1 MRASRTWCSEG
12 CPMTEPRT
20 RAPPD
25 PSAARPTGSRWPLPA
40 TRWSWSSARWVWAA
54 RAGLVHEPRRRR
66 HRATVSLSRP
76 HRAAPG
82 AGTSGQ
88 PGGSDGSAAAAL
100 RLAPARSAQPA
111 QRNLGSRVALSVHG
125 ALLLEPTAQ
134 PPHRGSVATE
144 QRRAGAGARRRSRRR
159 GAGRA
164 AQGTFA
170 AAGRCGGGYRLPS
183 LGRHDA
189 RGGGRAPGLLAA
201 EGGLPVGARPAFAG
215 APGAERMT
223 TSLANR
229 AWDACSSA
237 LQFDQ
242 YLAGELDPPD
252 AERFR
257 AHVDDCARC
266 TSALNELR
274 SGAKERLPPLRVVPF
289 PPRSRFPIRA
299 LAAAA
304 GIAAAA
310 SLLLVVRSP
319 GTRSKG
325 TGFTLGMYVEHQGEV
340 RRAGPGETVAPGDAV
355 RFAVSAQVERFA
367 VVVGNDQGQ
376 PPDLPLKYAETDA
389 ARVASMLQEVGGVR
403 PENLVLLRGQDAGTV
418 RSTLIAV
425 NDRVRAAGDQG
436 MLIVYY
442 SGHGDAGALHPGSS
456 SLELRE
462 LEQLVRGS
470 AASFRLL
477 VLDACRSGA
486 LTRVK
491 GGSPIP
497 PFDIQL
503 GERVAGEGAV
513 FFTSSSASEDS
524 QESDEIKGS
533 FFTHALVSGLLGA
546 ADANGDGR
554 VTLDEAY
561 RYAYETTLRTSSRS
575 VAGIQHPTFEYE
587 VRGMGDFVLA
597 TLDAN
602 APTRAWVELPAG
614 RTWLLFQGSQEGSV
628 VGEIG
633 ARDRSRRLSLR
644 AGRYFARGRAPDVLL
659 EGSFDAPAGGA
670 LAIDE
675 SRLERTEYAR
685 LVRKG
690 GGGLSAVA
698 SLEAEGR
705 LRSSLMDG
713 SGVCPGAA
721 VGMAVALR
729 SVTFKPR
736 VGWCRGG
743 FSNPGLQATV
753 DQYDLEL
760 SAVHVRDLHVISV
773 ELGLTVGGSLLVQR
787 FQTQGVAP
795 RRTTAALQLSPTV
808 GITRELGARSYLF
821 LIGAASTYLLK
832 SESSATSG
840 SSFGPSFAVRVS
852 IGAGYRL

>member
-12 CPMTEPRT
+12 CPTTEPRT
-20 RAPPD
+20 RARPA
-25 PSAARPTGSRWPLPA
+25 PSAARPTGSRWRLPA
-40 TRWSWSSARWVWAA
+40 TCWSWSSARLAWAA

-82 AGTSGQ
+82 AGPSRQ
-88 PGGSDGSAAAAL
+88 RGGCAGSAAGGL
-100 RLAPARSAQPA
+100 RLTPARSAQPA
-111 QRNLGSRVALSVHG
+111 QRNLGGRMAL
-125 ALLLEPTAQ
+125 AARDAFLLDPPAQ

-144 QRRAGAGARRRSRRR
+144 QRRAGAGAGARRRSRRR

-170 AAGRCGGGYRLPS
+170 AAGRCGGGHRLPS
-183 LGRHDA
+183 PGRHDA

-223 TSLANR
+223 TSLANQ

-340 RRAGPGETVAPGDAV
+340 RRAGPGETVAPGDA
-355 RFAVSAQVERFA
+355 ERFA

-442 SGHGDAGALHPGSS
+442 SGHGDAGALHLGSS

-491 GGSPIP
+491 GGSPIQ
-497 PFDIQL
+497 PFIIQL
-503 GERVAGEGAV
+503 GQAVPGERPVI
-513 FFTSSSASEDS
+513 FNSSSASEDS

-533 FFTHALVSGLLGA
+533 FFTHAVVAGLLGA

-554 VTLDEAY
+554 VTLEETY
-561 RYAYETTLRTSSRS
+561 RYAYEATLRASSRT
-575 VAGIQHPTFEYE
+575 VAGLQHPTFEYE
-587 VRGMGDFVLA
+587 VRGMGDVVLA
-597 TLDAN
+597 TLPAS
-602 APTRAWVELPAG
+602 AATRTWVQLPAG
-614 RTWLLFQGSQEGSV
+614 RTWLLFHGSEEGPV
-628 VGEIG
+628 VAEVG
-633 ARDRSRRLSLR
+633 ARDQSRRLNLR
-644 AGRYFARGRAPDVLL
+644 SARYFVRGRGPDVML
-659 EGSFDAPAGGA
+659 EGTFD
-670 LAIDE
+670 
-675 SRLERTEYAR
+675 
-685 LVRKG
+685 
-690 GGGLSAVA
+690 
-698 SLEAEGR
+698 
-705 LRSSLMDG
+705 
-713 SGVCPGAA
+713 
-721 VGMAVALR
+721 
-729 SVTFKPR
+729 
-736 VGWCRGG
+736 
-743 FSNPGLQATV
+743 
-753 DQYDLEL
+753 
-760 SAVHVRDLHVISV
+760 
-773 ELGLTVGGSLLVQR
+773 
-787 FQTQGVAP
+787 
-795 RRTTAALQLSPTV
+795 
-808 GITRELGARSYLF
+808 
-821 LIGAASTYLLK
+821 
-832 SESSATSG
+832 
-840 SSFGPSFAVRVS
+840 
-852 IGAGYRL
+852 